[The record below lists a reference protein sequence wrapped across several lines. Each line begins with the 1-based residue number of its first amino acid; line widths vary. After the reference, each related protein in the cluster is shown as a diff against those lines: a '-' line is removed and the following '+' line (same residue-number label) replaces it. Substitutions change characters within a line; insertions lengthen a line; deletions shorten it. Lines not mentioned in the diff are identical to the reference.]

1 MACSGLDKCALAA
14 CVTAQPTS
22 AAPCAPASAT
32 YEGPKGWTPEEA
44 AQGNKGIRWVTETYV
59 AGRPSEHDVLEYL
72 EIRGE
77 DAKCGCAEC
86 KRRLAALASP
96 AAPCKGMNCG
106 ATDGRNHSPECEAEH
121 AAAIAGGTF
130 VPAAGMT
137 LRQRCDTAL
146 QCLPEAPLRAQL
158 ARLFEDLLAAPAA
171 AGMPQPVATW
181 RCFHCDEVFTEEAA
195 AREHFGS
202 SERQQPACAIDIA
215 EYRRM
220 EEAHRRQCED
230 DTDWHR
236 AFYKLGCDHTQ
247 AMRQHGD
254 AEYARGLRDGVNLPA
269 DSPERAALFAP
280 PTPASEVA
288 QDAARYRW
296 LRDKA
301 RSVDWSSYISRLT
314 YRTHCRTSGTEMDP
328 PRRHRMSADLDRLE
342 AIAKAASPGPWR
354 NAGYDGHG
362 GMRVESIQWQIG
374 YVSRAGGKQEA
385 NAEHIATFS
394 PERVL
399 ALLAV
404 ARAAKRMFEFGNPGA
419 LMELGTALAGL
430 EQLEDRT

>member
-1 MACSGLDKCALAA
+1 MMAGYAVACKYGVYESRAFALAEDIYRA
-14 CVTAQPTS
+14 MASVHLAAPRSSRALRAASEETPCPVAGAAPTEQEPPLEKLLRYCDDSDGSCYGSLATDLVRKLVIDALASPARPAAVQREFVQHTPDADGWSEWVCPAPDSYLMKCCDCGLVHELQFRVAQYAAPRPSEEFDICADPQLQAQFRAQCAEGALASAAAQPTS
-22 AAPCAPASAT
+22 AAPA
-32 YEGPKGWTPEEA
+32 ETPEQEQERAAIEA
-44 AQGNKGIRWVTETYV
+44 KPRLVNGQWEGVPLANFPHMREAVRRG
-59 AGRPSEHDVLEYL
+59 LEDGSL
-72 EIRGE
+72 SI
-77 DAKCGCAEC
+77 GCEA
-86 KRRLAALASP
+86 P
-96 AAPCKGMNCG
+96 AAP
-106 ATDGRNHSPECEAEH
+106 PE
-121 AAAIAGGTF
+121 
-130 VPAAGMT
+130 GMT

-146 QCLPEAPLRAQL
+146 QCLPEAPYRAQL

-288 QDAARYRW
+288 QDAAR
-296 LRDKA
+296 
-301 RSVDWSSYISRLT
+301 
-314 YRTHCRTSGTEMDP
+314 
-328 PRRHRMSADLDRLE
+328 
-342 AIAKAASPGPWR
+342 
-354 NAGYDGHG
+354 
-362 GMRVESIQWQIG
+362 
-374 YVSRAGGKQEA
+374 
-385 NAEHIATFS
+385 
-394 PERVL
+394 
-399 ALLAV
+399 
-404 ARAAKRMFEFGNPGA
+404 
-419 LMELGTALAGL
+419 
-430 EQLEDRT
+430 